1 MQNRLEP
8 CKVRWKPARLGEV
21 RLIPPNPWRGLYAIY
36 PFTIGDEAAELPV
49 IRKEHS
55 LGLVEINLVSFRDGS
70 ISDAGLHQIRRI
82 LAWFEDHRQE
92 MILRFSYDL
101 EGNGLKNEPHNI
113 EIILSHIRQLAPIL
127 RRFSPRIYTLQGLFI
142 GSWGEMHTSLHTGA
156 KSMIAL
162 AAALDEAAD
171 GSLFVSVRCP
181 NQWREIAQTADPT
194 LPGRLSGGKPAAR
207 LGLYNDA
214 ILASETDYGTYGM
227 ASKAH
232 APHYGVKLNR
242 EEELKFQH
250 SLCAGVPN
258 GGELIY
264 GDGGFTLPEIYRV
277 FRLMRL
283 SYLNADF
290 DMQAIV
296 NLRTK
301 ENPVR
306 SRAWRSADAYTY
318 LTEHLGYRYCVRKVT
333 ARPQPGGVTLS
344 VQVENT
350 GFACCYFPLEAT
362 LYLRSSDGDTA
373 LALRLPGDTRRL
385 QPGEKHWL
393 AAELNGLSVPQGTY
407 QAELE
412 LRDPRSGKP
421 VYIASAARGAQAG
434 PALPLGTLRVRR

>member
-1 MQNRLEP
+1 
-8 CKVRWKPARLGEV
+8 
-21 RLIPPNPWRGLYAIY
+21 
-36 PFTIGDEAAELPV
+36 
-49 IRKEHS
+49 
-55 LGLVEINLVSFRDGS
+55 
-70 ISDAGLHQIRRI
+70 
-82 LAWFEDHRQE
+82 
-92 MILRFSYDL
+92 
-101 EGNGLKNEPHNI
+101 
-113 EIILSHIRQLAPIL
+113 
-127 RRFSPRIYTLQGLFI
+127 
-142 GSWGEMHTSLHTGA
+142 
-156 KSMIAL
+156 MIAL

-194 LPGRLSGGKPAAR
+194 PPDGCPAENRHAR

-214 ILASETDYGTYGM
+214 ILASETDLAPTGM
-227 ASKAH
+227 ASSAH

-264 GDGGFTLPEIYRV
+264 GDGGFTLPEIYRA

-301 ENPVR
+301 ENTVR
-306 SRAWRSADAYTY
+306 SRAWRGADAYTY

-373 LALRLPGDTRRL
+373 LAAAPCPGIRAACSRARSTGWRRSLTAFPCRREVTRRN
-385 QPGEKHWL
+385 WSCAIR
-393 AAELNGLSVPQGTY
+393 AA
-407 QAELE
+407 
-412 LRDPRSGKP
+412 
-421 VYIASAARGAQAG
+421 ASPCTSPPPRGAGRPGQT
-434 PALPLGTLRVRR
+434 LPLGTLRVRR